1 MEARRSALVK
11 NALEVY
17 GRECCSNIQPIIHG
31 RSEGQD
37 AEEDQ
42 GLGGP
47 CPGLSVT
54 LGATPSYAT
63 CSCMRHLYQ
72 LPVPSSGHLTP
83 NFIAQHLSCVHPEFL
98 IHLPSAFVLLS
109 RAPSTRLRRSES
121 MTGLPQP

>member
-54 LGATPSYAT
+54 LGATPYAT

-98 IHLPSAFVLLS
+98 IHLPSASVLLS

-121 MTGLPQP
+121 MTGLPPP